1 MNKCL
6 FFVGRGYFRFVVHHG
21 KVDVFV
27 MKYACILS
35 LILVLS
41 ALGREKE
48 EYAKQ
53 ERKRIPHFFRNQR
66 KNGKSLLNDF

>member
-1 MNKCL
+1 MHN
-6 FFVGRGYFRFVVHHG
+6 R

-35 LILVLS
+35 LILVRS

-53 ERKRIPHFFRNQR
+53 EEWEKE
-66 KNGKSLLNDF
+66 KKDASLLSEPTKERKKLA